1 MKGLNLLVVKGA
13 GQRIEFCVSF
23 DTTELVSGIVKKT
36 EVTVKSYNAFIKE
49 ALFKAGFKVQAG
61 TDLFIKK
68 YPKSSDCRK
77 GNLPEDMRFYIEK
90 HLDMVLN
97 HVPKPVVKP
106 DVKPDHI
113 AEKLYMYEAQ
123 KFYRDVL
130 ASKAGNIKLSDTLM
144 ARIFNS
150 DPIVSKDLD
159 VDLALPEVKEFLRPY
174 KDAMRLVLGINGE
187 LNKLV
192 KQILSENKYILFSEF
207 YVDDRRWKLKGTNTD
222 KGIEFRLFQGN
233 VQVSWINLCWNG
245 EKLVW
250 YFRPY
255 HFIGL
260 LNLVVEQTRKEGV

>member
-23 DTTELVSGIVKKT
+23 DATELVSGIVKKC
-36 EVTVKSYNAFIKE
+36 EVTMKSYNAFIKE

-61 TDLFIKK
+61 TDLLVKK
-68 YPKSSDCRK
+68 YPKSTDCRK
-77 GNLPEDMRFYIEK
+77 GNMPEDMRFYIEK
-90 HLDMVLN
+90 HLDRVLK
-97 HVPKPVVKP
+97 HVVKP
-106 DVKPDHI
+106 AVKPAVKEDVVV
-113 AEKLYMYEAQ
+113 ERLCMYDLQ

-130 ASKAGNIKLSDTLM
+130 ASKAGNIKLSETLM
-144 ARIFNS
+144 AKIFNL
-150 DPIVSKDLD
+150 DLDVSKDFD
-159 VDLALPEVKEFLRPY
+159 VDLSLSEIKEFLRPY
-174 KDAMRLVLGINGE
+174 KDAMRLVLGKEGE
-187 LNKLV
+187 LNKLA
-192 KQILSENKYILFSEF
+192 KRILSENKYILFSEF
-207 YVDDRRWKLKGTNTD
+207 YVNERRWKLKGTNTD